1 MKKIKVKMNKPIYL
15 GFLILEIS
23 KPLMYK
29 FWYDYMKPKTKK
41 KQDCVIQTQIVL
53 LLILKLKIFMK
64 ILEMMLMKDLT
75 HQIMSAIGHCL

>member
-29 FWYDYMKPKTKK
+29 FWYDYMKPKYKK